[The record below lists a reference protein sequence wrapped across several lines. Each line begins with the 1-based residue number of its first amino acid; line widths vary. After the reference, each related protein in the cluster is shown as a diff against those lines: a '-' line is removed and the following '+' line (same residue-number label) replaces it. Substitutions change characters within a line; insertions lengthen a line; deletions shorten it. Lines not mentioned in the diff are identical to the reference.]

1 MSDLAYALMFT
12 AIGAFFLV
20 HCSRATLK
28 EFKSGRALAGEFGD
42 YDRETSPVGFWVV
55 VTANAAAALI
65 GAGFLFAGIVGLLGY
80 AGLIR

>member
-1 MSDLAYALMFT
+1 MLVV
-12 AIGAFFLV
+12 GGFFAV

-28 EFKSGRALAGEFGD
+28 EYRSGRALAGKYGD

-55 VTANAAAALI
+55 IGMNAVAALL
-65 GAGFLFAGIVGLLGY
+65 GVGFFVAGVAGLLGY